1 MKKDKL
7 HCKDNAIAQ

>member
-7 HCKDNAIAQ
+7 HRKDNAIAP